1 MVEAKQRM
9 IHSNMDVNNMN
20 SITYGGTRSRA
31 NFIELSAL
39 PLHGMDRSISCIL
52 TSEPTTK
59 TKINTVTIVAESYT
73 LDITKDSGLMQVLV
87 YAEYVGIYCQ
97 LILDWIELTRAQ
109 IFSRQIQNGD
119 TEPNSKYSLKKYFQ
133 IV

>member
-31 NFIELSAL
+31 NVIELSAL
-39 PLHGMDRSISCIL
+39 PLHDMDRSTSCIL

-59 TKINTVTIVAESYT
+59 KNTVTIVAESYT

-97 LILDWIELTRAQ
+97 LILD
-109 IFSRQIQNGD
+109 
-119 TEPNSKYSLKKYFQ
+119 
-133 IV
+133 